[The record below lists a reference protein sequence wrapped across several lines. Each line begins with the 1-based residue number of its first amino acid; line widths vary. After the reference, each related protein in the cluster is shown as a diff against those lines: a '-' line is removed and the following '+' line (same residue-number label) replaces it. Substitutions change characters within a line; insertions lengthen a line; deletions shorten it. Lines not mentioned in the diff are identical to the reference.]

1 MSEKGKPKSQ
11 IWRLDSDEFVGS
23 SVAGRGKEEENE
35 VDKAL
40 KEAARRKVQKL
51 KSLELDKYLVE
62 TEKDLKRLKV
72 GFGFQMISLK
82 PPSLI

>member
-1 MSEKGKPKSQ
+1 
-11 IWRLDSDEFVGS
+11 
-23 SVAGRGKEEENE
+23 VAGRGKEEENE

-82 PPSLI
+82 TPSLI